1 MDQTTGQPG
10 PTTFNSPW
18 MTTEQA
24 AAYLSVSPH
33 TMGNWRSKG
42 EGPRYHVVGR
52 TLRYHRDQ
60 LDAFMQAGAA

>member
-1 MDQTTGQPG
+1 
-10 PTTFNSPW
+10 

-24 AAYLSVSPH
+24 AAYLSVSAH

-52 TLRYHRDQ
+52 VLRYHRDQ